1 MSFYFGADRKE
12 NQIIS
17 SEEKR
22 AILKLQK
29 EEKDKREA
37 MIRESFKGLIEDKLA
52 GAGGAG
58 R

>member
-1 MSFYFGADRKE
+1 MFWMDADPLSRKE

-37 MIRESFKGLIEDKLA
+37 LIRESFKGLIEDKLA
-52 GAGGAG
+52 GGSK
-58 R
+58 

>member
-1 MSFYFGADRKE
+1 MCGAWRWNRKE

-52 GAGGAG
+52 GVGGQ
-58 R
+58 